1 MFLTNLGSFGIGG
14 LGNLGLLVRLVR
26 ESRQVEKPIG
36 TWSTKTAH
44 LASPFADSVNDFMGF
59 YGRSRARPD
68 QQQQQPYQL
77 FLSPLALFIIG
88 PVIFGFK
95 DENDLILI
103 PRSRETKTWRCPS
116 RILSASPYFKGRP
129 LHYGSKLYEIQAL
142 NIMDENLCPTSSGY
156 GSQ

>member
-1 MFLTNLGSFGIGG
+1 MGSFSIGG
-14 LGNLGLLVRLVR
+14 LGNLEPCLLVRLVR
-26 ESRQVEKPIG
+26 ELRLVEEPIG
-36 TWSTKTAH
+36 TWSTRTAH

-68 QQQQQPYQL
+68 QQQQPYQL

-95 DENDLILI
+95 DENDLVLI
-103 PRSRETKTWRCPS
+103 PRSRETKTWRWPS
-116 RILSASPYFKGRP
+116 RVFSASPYFKDRP
-129 LHYGSKLYEIQAL
+129 LYEIQAL